1 MVTYWRWISEQ
12 DECFVLSLF
21 QESVSLMDR
30 ISVSIQWRCRNVF
43 LAHLLHLST
52 IYELSSAFTNHV
64 RRLRVS
70 TYIRI
75 SSVFCVRLDMVALRR
90 HVYSVLCDIPG
101 LPFMIQQISECLA
114 HPFCDKIYKWQ
125 VGLVFCFEASCVFD
139 LNLFVAFFYLA
150 VPFFQADHS
159 LNWHSSWRARCSLLY
174 LFAMNGILCYLAS
187 IMTGFDYDQSEYLL
201 YCDFHLP

>member
-1 MVTYWRWISEQ
+1 MSCLLLLPTMFDAFDSAHILESPQ
-12 DECFVLSLF
+12 L
-21 QESVSLMDR
+21 SVSGLNGCFKAACIFRTLWYSRAAFCD
-30 ISVSIQWRCRNVF
+30 
-43 LAHLLHLST
+43 ST
-52 IYELSSAFTNHV
+52 
-64 RRLRVS
+64 
-70 TYIRI
+70 
-75 SSVFCVRLDMVALRR
+75 D
-90 HVYSVLCDIPG
+90 
-101 LPFMIQQISECLA
+101 ISECLA

-187 IMTGFDYDQSEYLL
+187 IMTSRSSLL
-201 YCDFHLP
+201 YCDFHLPSSSGLKSCGSCDRLRLWPVGVAFCTVISTCLHHQA